1 MWNGTVQSAVKRKK
15 ATRKE
20 LELRPSAQ
28 AREDYKQASNE
39 GKKAVRQ
46 AKDEAKNELYDEP
59 GDEARSFPKEDLQ
72 ACRGKKSRRRR
83 QCSVTLR

>member
-1 MWNGTVQSAVKRKK
+1 MQSAVKRKK

-39 GKKAVRQ
+39 GKKALRQ
-46 AKDEAKNELYDEP
+46 AKDEAKNELYDELETRP
-59 GDEARSFPKEDLQ
+59 EVARKKI
-72 ACRGKKSRRRR
+72 CKGKKSR
-83 QCSVTLR
+83 